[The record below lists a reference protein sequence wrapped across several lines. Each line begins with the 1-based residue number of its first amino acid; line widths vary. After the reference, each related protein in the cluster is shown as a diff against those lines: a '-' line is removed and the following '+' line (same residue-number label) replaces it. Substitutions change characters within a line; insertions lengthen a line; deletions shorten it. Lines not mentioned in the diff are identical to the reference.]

1 MVRSRLLFWIRP
13 VKKTVRIYADSH
25 PKYGHDRRE
34 REREVLF
41 CAYKILR
48 GEAGW
53 AAEDTD
59 EGLQVGSL
67 VSSQALQQ

>member
-1 MVRSRLLFWIRP
+1 MQIRIRNMDMFEE
-13 VKKTVRIYADSH
+13 T
-25 PKYGHDRRE
+25 
-34 REREVLF
+34 EREVLF

-48 GEAGW
+48 REAGW
-53 AAEDTD
+53 AAENTD